1 MALKD
6 LRHLPTIK
14 ISLGAILISFS
25 AVFVKLSDVSPT
37 TSGFYRVF
45 FGSIFLLCASLWF
58 KDFKKHQPAL
68 LWYIVFCGLTFAL
81 DLFFW
86 HQSIEYIGPGLST
99 LLGNFQVFL
108 LAGIGIFFFKEKGRP
123 RFYLAIPLAIIGLL
137 LIVDVF
143 SSTLADNYITGIIYG
158 LLTAVCY
165 TAFLLS
171 LRKIQSNDKQSP
183 FFSLMLVSVCTAIF
197 LAMKIVYSG
206 DSFAIPTLQSLTALV
221 CLGLFSQTVGWVL
234 IANALPLIPPSRA
247 GLILLLQPALSF
259 TWDVLLFDRPTSI
272 LNWTG
277 LAITL
282 AAIYMG
288 ITSKIEQKK

>member
-6 LRHLPTIK
+6 LSHLPTIK
-14 ISLGAILISFS
+14 ILFGAFLISFS
-25 AVFVKLSDVSPT
+25 AVFVKVADVSPT

-45 FGSIFLLCASLWF
+45 FGSIFLLLASLWF
-58 KDFKKHQPAL
+58 KDFKRQRPPL
-68 LWYIVFCGLTFAL
+68 LWYIVFCGFTFAL

-108 LAGIGIFFFKEKGRP
+108 LAGIGIFVFKERGLL
-123 RFYLAIPLAIIGLL
+123 RFYLAIPLAILGLL
-137 LIVDVF
+137 LIIDIN
-143 SSTLADNYITGIIYG
+143 LARSGNNYVTGIIFG

-165 TAFLLS
+165 TGFLLS
-171 LRKIQSNDKQSP
+171 LRKIQSNDTKSP
-183 FFSLMLVSVCTAIF
+183 FFSLMLVSVCTSIF
-197 LAMKIVYSG
+197 LGIKIIYSG
-206 DSFAIPTLQSLTALV
+206 DSFVIPNLHSLTALT

-259 TWDVLLFDRPTSI
+259 TWDVLLFDRPTGI

-277 LAITL
+277 VVITL

-288 ITSKIEQKK
+288 LTSKRQQAS